1 MTDDY
6 RRFTRQL
13 RSQDLTRALQRRLDV
28 QVRQTVERLVGDF
41 DFAEPIENFL
51 ISQGAWEHVR
61 NLNLDP
67 ASVFCHPDMLVEEP
81 FVSLYYRGISGLS
94 LKEVQSQARTV
105 ISWEREPATR
115 NRKPQVS
122 ADAARQVSGLYNS
135 FISSIVENTTDWTL
149 ENGYRMII
157 ASIGISLDGSM
168 RNVMGRLPE
177 FRIRRLLLQH
187 AIDNQLLE
195 SAEYPDS
202 DSVPSAPSN
211 SRHILSGNIV
221 MIFASEPDVA
231 FWQGDSLEATIEIK
245 GGIDP
250 AGALERLGAAN
261 KSASAALADNPRC
274 KNFLVAGVI
283 TSEMRSRLQ
292 QERLFERYF
301 GLVEILSSPEAQ
313 AEFFDEIFNYALRL
327 TNTPSQR

>member
-13 RSQDLTRALQRRLDV
+13 RSQDLARTLQRRLDV
-28 QVRQTVERLVGDF
+28 QVRQTVERLAGSYE
-41 DFAEPIENFL
+41 FAEPIESFI
-51 ISQGAWEHVR
+51 ISQGAWKHIQSL
-61 NLNLDP
+61 NLNP
-67 ASVFCHPDMLVEEP
+67 ASVFCHPGMLVEEP

-115 NRKPQVS
+115 NRKSQVS
-122 ADAARQVSGLYNS
+122 PDAARQVSGLYNS
-135 FISSIVENTTDWTL
+135 FISSIIENTTDWTL

-157 ASIGISLDGSM
+157 ASIGISFDGSM

-187 AIDNQLLE
+187 AIENQLLE
-195 SAEYPDS
+195 SSEYPDA
-202 DSVPSAPSN
+202 DSVPSAPPN
-211 SRHILSGNIV
+211 GRYTLAGNIV
-221 MIFASEPDVA
+221 TIFASEPDVA
-231 FWQGDSLEATIEIK
+231 FWQDDSLEATIEIK

-261 KSASAALADNPRC
+261 KSAAAALVSNPRC

-283 TSEMRSRLQ
+283 TAEMQSRLQ

-301 GLVEILSSPEAQ
+301 GLVEILSSLEAQ
-313 AEFFDEIFNYALRL
+313 AEFFDEIFNHALRL
-327 TNTPSQR
+327 TYNPSQR

>member
-6 RRFTRQL
+6 RRFTRHL
-13 RSQDLTRALQRRLDV
+13 RSQDLTRSLQRRLDV
-28 QVRQTVERLVGDF
+28 QVRQTVEGLAD
-41 DFAEPIENFL
+41 DFAFGEPIENLL
-51 ISQGAWEHVR
+51 ISQGAWEHVQSL
-61 NLNLDP
+61 NLNP
-67 ASVFCHPDMLVEEP
+67 ASVFCHPDMLIEEP

-135 FISSIVENTTDWTL
+135 FISSIIENTTDWTL

-157 ASIGISLDGSM
+157 ASIGISFDGSM

-187 AIDNQLLE
+187 AIRNQLLE
-195 SAEYPDS
+195 TAEYPDL
-202 DSVPSAPSN
+202 DSVPSTPPN
-211 SRHILSGNIV
+211 GRHTLAGNIV

-231 FWQGDSLEATIEIK
+231 FLQGDSLEATIEIK

-261 KSASAALADNPRC
+261 KSASAALVDNPRC
-274 KNFLVAGVI
+274 KSFLVAGVI
-283 TSEMRSRLQ
+283 TDEMQSRLR

-301 GLVEILSSPEAQ
+301 GLVEILYNPEVQ
-313 AEFFDEIFNYALRL
+313 AEFFDEVFNHALRMV
-327 TNTPSQR
+327 TPNP

>member
-1 MTDDY
+1 MTSDY

-13 RSQDLTRALQRRLDV
+13 RSQDLTRTLQRRLDV
-28 QVRQTVERLVGDF
+28 QVRNTVERLAGDF
-41 DFAEPIENFL
+41 DFSQPIENFL

-61 NLNLDP
+61 SLNLNP
-67 ASVFCHPDMLVEEP
+67 ATVFCHPDMLIEEP
-81 FVSLYYRGISGLS
+81 FVSLYYRGVSGLS
-94 LKEVQSQARTV
+94 LKEVQSQARAV
-105 ISWEREPATR
+105 INWEREPSSR
-115 NRKPQVS
+115 SRKPQVS

-135 FISSIVENTTDWTL
+135 FISSIIENTADWTL

-157 ASIGISLDGSM
+157 ASIGISFDGSM

-177 FRIRRLLLQH
+177 LRIRRLLLQY
-187 AIDNQLLE
+187 ALENQLLE
-195 SAEYPDS
+195 SDDYPDA
-202 DSVPSAPSN
+202 DSLPSAPSN
-211 SRHILSGNIV
+211 GRYALIDDTV
-221 MIFASEPDVA
+221 MTFASEPDVA
-231 FWQGDSLEATIEIK
+231 FHRDGSLEATIEIK

-261 KSASAALADNPRC
+261 KSASAALVENPRC

-283 TSEMRSRLQ
+283 TAEMQNRLA

-301 GLVEILSSPEAQ
+301 GLVELLSDTGAQ
-313 AEFFDEIFNYALRL
+313 TEFLDEIFNYALRL

>member
-6 RRFTRQL
+6 RRFTRHL
-13 RSQDLTRALQRRLDV
+13 RSQDLTRSLQRRLDV
-28 QVRQTVERLVGDF
+28 QVRQTVERLAD
-41 DFAEPIENFL
+41 DFAFGDPIENLL
-51 ISQGAWEHVR
+51 ISQGAWEHVHSL
-61 NLNLDP
+61 NLNP
-67 ASVFCHPDMLVEEP
+67 ASVFCHPDMLIEEP

-105 ISWEREPATR
+105 ITWEREPATR

-135 FISSIVENTTDWTL
+135 FISSIIENTTDWTL

-157 ASIGISLDGSM
+157 ASIGISFDGSM

-187 AIDNQLLE
+187 AIQNQLLE
-195 SAEYPDS
+195 TAEYPDL
-202 DSVPSAPSN
+202 DSVPSTPPN
-211 SRHILSGNIV
+211 GRHTLAGNIV

-231 FWQGDSLEATIEIK
+231 FLQGDSLEATIEIK

-283 TSEMRSRLQ
+283 TDEMQSRLR

-301 GLVEILSSPEAQ
+301 GLVEILYNPELQ
-313 AEFFDEIFNYALRL
+313 AEFFDEVFNHALRMV
-327 TNTPSQR
+327 TPNP